1 MTLMPL
7 SSAVFTSGTR
17 ARQLASVT
25 TRWVVEEVSLRSK
38 EPPLASVHFWR
49 LAIEASKVPEKQM
62 VAFLSLGAIVAI
74 GEIDGQE
81 RWDGDDC

>member
-1 MTLMPL
+1 
-7 SSAVFTSGTR
+7 
-17 ARQLASVT
+17 
-25 TRWVVEEVSLRSK
+25 
-38 EPPLASVHFWR
+38 LASVHFWR